1 MLDAIND
8 PKAFDNFQA
17 LDNDADTGERDQLFR
32 NMARLFTFVWDRC
45 DDKQVE
51 QYDAVLC
58 QLAEL
63 VEVEGRS
70 EVAQMLAP
78 LERAPGTV
86 VVKLAND
93 SFKVAQPLLE
103 FSSVLSDDD
112 LIDIV
117 GKASEEHRVAI
128 AGRARVAERVGDAIV
143 THGGDK
149 SVTRLVANE
158 NAELGHKTLSVLV
171 EKAVQDT
178 AVAEN
183 LRGRKDINWN
193 DLHGKISSA
202 GAEVLKKLFQTDK
215 KLNPATMEQ
224 VNAVVF
230 NRMRNKAGFN
240 SSEWRVAWNQVK
252 ALADRRQLNQSSL
265 ARFSRFGYGHHFGA
279 ALCVMLRIKQ
289 EIFVKWLASQ
299 DYLAVS
305 VAAKTLG
312 LTPDVLERG
321 IAILPW
327 RDLPEAEEIKNI
339 VARYEAL
346 DMEEAEGI
354 FGLWREHAFRKKNSA
369 RRDKVAA
376 NG

>member
-1 MLDAIND
+1 MLDTIND
-8 PKAFDNFQA
+8 PKAFDNFRA

-70 EVAQMLAP
+70 EVAHMLAP

-93 SFKVAQPLLE
+93 SFVVAQPLLE

-117 GKASEEHRVAI
+117 SRASEEHRVAI
-128 AGRARVAERVGDAIV
+128 AGRAQVAERVGDAIV

-158 NAELGHKTLSVLV
+158 NAELGHETLSVLV

-178 AVAEN
+178 AVADN

-215 KLNPATMEQ
+215 KLDSGTMEQ
-224 VNAVVF
+224 VNSVVF

-240 SSEWRVAWNQVK
+240 SAEWRVSWNQVK

-279 ALCVMLRIKQ
+279 ALCVMLGLNQ
-289 EIFVKWLASQ
+289 EVFVKWLASQ

-369 RRDKVAA
+369 RRDKVTV

>member
-1 MLDAIND
+1 MIDAAND
-8 PKAFDNFQA
+8 PKAFDNFRA
-17 LDNDADTGERDQLFR
+17 LDSDADTGERDQLFR

-51 QYDAVLC
+51 QYDVVLC

-93 SFKVAQPLLE
+93 SFEVAQPLLE

-117 GKASEEHRVAI
+117 SEASEEHRVAI

-158 NAELGHKTLSVLV
+158 NAELGDATLSTLV
-171 EKAVQDT
+171 EKAAKDT
-178 AVAEN
+178 EVAEN
-183 LRGRKDINWN
+183 LRGRKDINWK
-193 DLHGKISSA
+193 DLHGKISVA
-202 GAEVLKKLFQTDK
+202 GAKVLEQLFQTDK
-215 KLNPATMEQ
+215 DLDPATMEK

-240 SSEWRVAWNQVK
+240 SNEWRVAWNQVK
-252 ALADRRQLNQSSL
+252 ALADRRQLNQQSL

-279 ALCVMLRIKQ
+279 AMCVMLGLNQ

-299 DYLAVS
+299 DYLALS
-305 VAAKTLG
+305 VAAKTLR
-312 LTPDVLERG
+312 LSPDVLERG
-321 IAILPW
+321 VGILPW
-327 RDLPEAEEIKNI
+327 RDLPDAEEVKGIISRYDILDVAEAEEIF
-339 VARYEAL
+339 A
-346 DMEEAEGI
+346 
-354 FGLWREHAFRKKNSA
+354 LWREHAFRRKSA
-369 RRDKVAA
+369 VKREKVAV
-376 NG
+376 NE

>member
-1 MLDAIND
+1 MLDTAKD
-8 PKAFDNFQA
+8 PRAFDNFRA
-17 LDNDADTGERDQLFR
+17 LDNDGDTGERDQLFR

-70 EVAQMLAP
+70 EVARMLAP

-93 SFKVAQPLLE
+93 SFEVARPLLE

-117 GKASEEHRVAI
+117 SKASEEHRVAI

-143 THGGDK
+143 THGGDE

-158 NAELGHKTLSVLV
+158 NAELGDETLSALV
-171 EKAVQDT
+171 EKAAKD
-178 AVAEN
+178 AEVANN
-183 LRGRKDINWN
+183 LRGRKDIDWK

-202 GAEVLKKLFQTDK
+202 GAVVLEKLFQSDK
-215 KLNPATMEQ
+215 KLDPATMEQ

-240 SSEWRVAWNQVK
+240 SAEWRVAWSQVK

-279 ALCVMLRIKQ
+279 ALCVMLGLKQ

-299 DYLAVS
+299 DYLGVT
-305 VAAKTLG
+305 VAAKNLG
-312 LTPDVLERG
+312 LAPDVLERG
-321 IAILPW
+321 VAILPW
-327 RDLPEAEEIKNI
+327 RDLPGIEEVKNIIARYDALDVEEAEEI
-339 VARYEAL
+339 
-346 DMEEAEGI
+346 
-354 FGLWREHAFRKKNSA
+354 FSLWREHAFRRKKPAN
-369 RRDKVAA
+369 REKAA
-376 NG
+376 ASR